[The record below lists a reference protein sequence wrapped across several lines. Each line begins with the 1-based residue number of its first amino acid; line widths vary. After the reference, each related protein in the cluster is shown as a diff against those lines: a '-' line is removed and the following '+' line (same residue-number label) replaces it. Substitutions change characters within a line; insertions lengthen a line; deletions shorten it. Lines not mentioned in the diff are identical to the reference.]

1 MPGKTSRPWPATSSS
16 AGSRMPSR
24 TGPESAAF
32 GGRRRSWR
40 KASAGPAA
48 GRGAST
54 ATAPAGSVPRR
65 TFHRLSR
72 GPAVRLLRRSSRQG
86 LALTITGA
94 LAALLPTRRL
104 VAHHQLAS
112 RAWSSAASCA
122 TTSRRET
129 CSPSDCGSGHGSS
142 RVAAIGPGPVRSRSM
157 PSSLSRS
164 RRSPP
169 RTSDEP
175 ASLSARRLRQRA
187 AYAGPIVE
195 DTLVPV
201 GSTPLFT
208 PARRF

>member
-1 MPGKTSRPWPATSSS
+1 
-16 AGSRMPSR
+16 
-24 TGPESAAF
+24 
-32 GGRRRSWR
+32 
-40 KASAGPAA
+40 
-48 GRGAST
+48 
-54 ATAPAGSVPRR
+54 
-65 TFHRLSR
+65 
-72 GPAVRLLRRSSRQG
+72 VRLPRRSSRQG

-129 CSPSDCGSGHGSS
+129 CSPSDCGKRPRIKQGG
-142 RVAAIGPGPVRSRSM
+142 RYRAWPGEIQVDAVELIPFATITAADVRRAG
-157 PSSLSRS
+157 
-164 RRSPP
+164 
-169 RTSDEP
+169 EP
-175 ASLSARRLRQRA
+175 ERETLRQRA

-208 PARRF
+208 PACRF